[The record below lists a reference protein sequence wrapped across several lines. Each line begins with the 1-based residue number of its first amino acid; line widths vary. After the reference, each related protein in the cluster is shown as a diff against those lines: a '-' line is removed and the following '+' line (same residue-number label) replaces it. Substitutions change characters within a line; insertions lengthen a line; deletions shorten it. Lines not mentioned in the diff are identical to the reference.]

1 MSYTVEEIAQLNE
14 SMESAIL
21 SIKAAN
27 NILEEMMATGRIY
40 VEDEHK
46 HIWECS
52 DIPGYYYCNLCP
64 AKGSWNTN
72 SKEIVEE

>member
-21 SIKAAN
+21 AIKSAN

-40 VEDEHK
+40 VE
-46 HIWECS
+46 
-52 DIPGYYYCNLCP
+52 
-64 AKGSWNTN
+64 
-72 SKEIVEE
+72 